1 MSVTKRIIL
10 IIPHMIGGGA
20 ERVASLLMN
29 EFHRSGYE
37 TSVVLTA
44 DTAEDVV
51 RRDLDEGSELV
62 LLKETMPPEPALRKL
77 LYGVIL
83 RVFAQIA
90 CNLFELFGLPV
101 PAVFAKA
108 SLLVQYRREISWLK
122 NELAASPETAVIA
135 FLQPAVPIAL
145 LAARGLTNKVIFS
158 ERGNPRR
165 LMKKRYGRKFIEKYY
180 PRADA
185 AVFQTQDAK
194 SVYPE
199 SVAKKGVVI
208 PNPLKSGLPEPYDG
222 ERTKRIVSFCRISPE
237 KNLAMLVRAFA
248 RLLEQ
253 RPGHTLAIYGDAA
266 NAEGERCKAE
276 LISLIDSLGISGSVS
291 LLPSTPDVHSLIVRD
306 AMYVNSSDSEG
317 LSNAML
323 EAMAI
328 GLPCICT
335 DCPVG
340 GARATVISGENG
352 ILIPTGDEDAL
363 FKAMLTLADDA
374 GLCKK
379 LSRRAAEI
387 RKSLSL
393 DAIAARWMELL

>member
-29 EFHRSGYE
+29 EFSRSGYE

-62 LLKETMPPEPALRKL
+62 LLKEKMPPEPAAKKL

-83 RVFAQIA
+83 RVIAQIA

-108 SLLVQYRREISWLK
+108 SLLVQYRREISWLR

-165 LMKKRYGRKFIEKYY
+165 LMKKRYGRKFILRTRETYTPKASRK
-180 PRADA
+180 RA
-185 AVFQTQDAK
+185 
-194 SVYPE
+194 S
-199 SVAKKGVVI
+199 
-208 PNPLKSGLPEPYDG
+208 
-222 ERTKRIVSFCRISPE
+222 
-237 KNLAMLVRAFA
+237 
-248 RLLEQ
+248 
-253 RPGHTLAIYGDAA
+253 
-266 NAEGERCKAE
+266 
-276 LISLIDSLGISGSVS
+276 
-291 LLPSTPDVHSLIVRD
+291 
-306 AMYVNSSDSEG
+306 
-317 LSNAML
+317 
-323 EAMAI
+323 
-328 GLPCICT
+328 
-335 DCPVG
+335 
-340 GARATVISGENG
+340 
-352 ILIPTGDEDAL
+352 
-363 FKAMLTLADDA
+363 
-374 GLCKK
+374 
-379 LSRRAAEI
+379 
-387 RKSLSL
+387 
-393 DAIAARWMELL
+393 